1 MKSTKG
7 FKIGLWI
14 GAVVGVF
21 VLIWTI
27 FLSVDYSSKKS
38 NGVEVQATIEQIE
51 YTRRTRKG
59 IVSKYGTASYT
70 DTNGSIHY
78 FNGFLGNYVNVGDKI
93 SVIYEK
99 DNPDSVVRENE
110 ALTWMPWLAVG
121 IIVFCG
127 GGALLLTFFGVGKKS
142 VHCAHQNVPPAE
154 LARVI
159 NEYMPQTRQKF
170 ISERSKNKHT
180 DKLGC
185 DTVLQ
190 TMLDSGDSVKQ
201 IYDNYQTIL
210 SSDDIRLGAVVSVTD
225 RDIYAEMKDIMSDD
239 IDSGRARFTVPA
251 IMVYGADDYFN
262 SHPDELM
269 AIADRLSGNSYGLNV
284 SQHDSELINYVLN
297 NNSRPFGMRYQS
309 ELTFG
314 HNVILSTVILSK
326 PALCNKKLC
335 NKLLYLAVQG
345 QYAAVIPAW
354 YYSLWELS
362 AF

>member
-7 FKIGLWI
+7 VKAVLWFALI
-14 GAVVGVF
+14 AGIVGF
-21 VLIWTI
+21 VWSLFIVT
-27 FLSVDYSSKKS
+27 DYNYKKD
-38 NGVEVQATIEQIE
+38 NGIQVQATIERIDS
-51 YTRRTRKG
+51 
-59 IVSKYGTASYT
+59 VSFLRGRSYGGAVYE
-70 DTNGSIHY
+70 DENGYSHIFEGY
-78 FNGFLGNYVNVGDKI
+78 LGKRVKIGDEI
-93 SVIYEK
+93 SVIYETA
-99 DNPDSVVRENE
+99 NPDSVVRENPFISWTLWI
-110 ALTWMPWLAVG
+110 AGGT
-121 IIVFCG
+121 IIIFG
-127 GGALLLTFFGVGKKS
+127 GMLILITFFGVGKKS
-142 VHCAHQNVPPAE
+142 VHCAHQNVSPTE
-154 LARVI
+154 LARII

-269 AIADRLSGNSYGLNV
+269 AIADRLSGNAYGLNL
-284 SQHDSELINYVLN
+284 SQQDSELISYVLN
-297 NNSRPFGMRYQS
+297 NNSRPFSMRYQS

-314 HNVILSTVILSK
+314 HNIILSTVILSK

-345 QYAAVIPAW
+345 QYTAVIPAW

>member
-27 FLSVDYSSKKS
+27 FLSVDYSNKKN

-59 IVSKYGTASYT
+59 TVSKYGTASYT

-170 ISERSKNKHT
+170 ISERSN
-180 DKLGC
+180 
-185 DTVLQ
+185 
-190 TMLDSGDSVKQ
+190 
-201 IYDNYQTIL
+201 TI
-210 SSDDIRLGAVVSVTD
+210 
-225 RDIYAEMKDIMSDD
+225 
-239 IDSGRARFTVPA
+239 
-251 IMVYGADDYFN
+251 
-262 SHPDELM
+262 
-269 AIADRLSGNSYGLNV
+269 
-284 SQHDSELINYVLN
+284 
-297 NNSRPFGMRYQS
+297 
-309 ELTFG
+309 
-314 HNVILSTVILSK
+314 
-326 PALCNKKLC
+326 
-335 NKLLYLAVQG
+335 
-345 QYAAVIPAW
+345 
-354 YYSLWELS
+354 
-362 AF
+362 